1 MANLTDSIKYL
12 DLAGLGVYDGLI
24 KGVITAGDQ
33 ANADALAA
41 LKGTLA
47 EDDAKTL
54 EAINDELDGIDTKIA
69 TLNGDDT
76 TAGSVA
82 KSVKDAIDGLDVA
95 ANTANGQAV
104 VSVGEVDGKIAVTTG
119 DIEAGHVT
127 VDWGETDP
135 VSTTANVQAA
145 LNEIH
150 QKLADASEAGE
161 VKIYDSNN
169 QETDEIH
176 ADGTTYTIKQGTNTV
191 ATMNFALDKVVSSGS
206 VITATGSETDVP
218 AGTTLVTGQKYVR
231 LVVANSAD
239 GKNIYIA
246 VNDLVDV
253 YTPASGAAKIQ
264 LAIDS
269 NNVISASVVAGS
281 IEETD
286 LTTALQNKIN
296 AAATIVNEKATGHVT
311 VAVTPASGAN
321 PAQVTVSENDIASA
335 ADLTT
340 EVSRAKAAEA
350 EIAGLVGLTGVEGSK
365 AYASNV
371 GGANVTAD
379 INTLDSRLDAVEA
392 FVGNAAAIT
401 NAEIQALF
409 A

>member
-54 EAINDELDGIDTKIA
+54 EAINDEINGIDTKIA

-82 KSVKDAIDGLDVA
+82 KNIKDAIDSLDVA

-104 VSVGEVDGKIAVTTG
+104 VSVGEVDGKISVTTG

-127 VDWGETDP
+127 VDWGTTDP

-150 QKLADASEAGE
+150 EKLADAAEAGE
-161 VKIYDSNN
+161 VAVYENGVKVSAIA
-169 QETDEIH
+169 
-176 ADGTTYTIKQGTNTV
+176 ADGKTYTIKQGTTDV
-191 ATMNFALDKVVSSGS
+191 ATINIAKDMVVSSGS

-218 AGTTLVTGQKYVR
+218 AGTTLVVGEKYVR
-231 LVVANSAD
+231 LVIKDSAD

-246 VNDLVDV
+246 VNDLYDD
-253 YTPASGAAKIQ
+253 YTFNDSTELDFSESGNQVTAEIKT
-264 LAIDS
+264 
-269 NNVISASVVAGS
+269 GS
-281 IEETD
+281 IAEGK
-286 LTTALQNKIN
+286 LTTELQNKIN
-296 AAATIVNEKATGHVT
+296 SAATVVNEKSTGHVT

-335 ADLTT
+335 ADLTA
-340 EVSRAKAAEA
+340 EVTRAKAAEA
-350 EIAGLVGLTGVEGSK
+350 EIAGLVGLTGTEGSK

-379 INTLDSRLDAVEA
+379 INTLDGRLDAVET
-392 FVGNAAAIT
+392 FIGNAAAIS

>member
-33 ANADALAA
+33 ANANALNA

-54 EAINDELDGIDTKIA
+54 EAINDEINGIDSAIE
-69 TLNGDDT
+69 TLNSDDT

-82 KSVKDAIDGLDVA
+82 KSIKDAIDGLDVT

-104 VSVGEVDGKIAVTTG
+104 VSVGEVDGKITVTTG

-127 VDWGETDP
+127 VDWGTTDP

-150 QKLADASEAGE
+150 EKLADAAEAGAVAVYE
-161 VKIYDSNN
+161 NGVKVSAIA
-169 QETDEIH
+169 
-176 ADGTTYTIKQGTNTV
+176 ADGKTYTIKQGNTNV
-191 ATMNFALDKVVSSGS
+191 ATINIAKDMVVSSGS

-218 AGTTLVTGQKYVR
+218 TGTTLVVGEKYVR
-231 LVVANSAD
+231 LVIKNSAD

-246 VNDLVDV
+246 VNDLYDD
-253 YTPASGAAKIQ
+253 YTFN
-264 LAIDS
+264 DS
-269 NNVISASVVAGS
+269 TELDFSESSNQVTAEIKTGS
-281 IEETD
+281 IAEGK
-286 LTTALQNKIN
+286 LTTELQNKIN
-296 AAATIVNEKATGHVT
+296 SAATVVNEKTTGHVT

-321 PAQVTVSENDIASA
+321 PAQVTISENDIASA
-335 ADLTT
+335 NDLTA
-340 EVSRAKAAEA
+340 EVTRAKAAEA
-350 EIAGLVGLTGVEGSK
+350 EIADLVGLTGVEGSK

-401 NAEIQALF
+401 SAEIQALF

>member
-33 ANADALAA
+33 ANAAALDA

-54 EAINDELDGIDTKIA
+54 EAINDEINGIDTKIA
-69 TLNGDDT
+69 TLNGDNT

-82 KSVKDAIDGLDVA
+82 KSIKDAIDGLDVA

-127 VDWGETDP
+127 VDWGTTDP

-150 QKLADASEAGE
+150 EKLADAAEAGE

-169 QETDEIH
+169 EETDEIH
-176 ADGTTYTIKQGTNTV
+176 ADGTTYTIKQGTTTV
-191 ATMNFALDKVVSSGS
+191 ATMNFALDKVISSGS

-218 AGTTLVTGQKYVR
+218 AGTTLVAGEKYVR
-231 LVVANSAD
+231 LVVANSED

-246 VNDLVDV
+246 VNDLYDD
-253 YTPASGAAKIQ
+253 YTFNDSTEIDFSESGNQVTAEIKT
-264 LAIDS
+264 
-269 NNVISASVVAGS
+269 GS
-281 IEETD
+281 IAEGK
-286 LTTALQNKIN
+286 LTTELQNKIN
-296 AAATIVNEKATGHVT
+296 SAATVVNEKSTGHVT

-321 PAQVTVSENDIASA
+321 PARVTVSENDIASA
-335 ADLTT
+335 ADLTA
-340 EVSRAKAAEA
+340 EVTRAKAAEA

-365 AYASNV
+365 AYGSNV

-379 INTLDSRLDAVEA
+379 INTLDGRLDSVEA

-401 NAEIQALF
+401 SAEIQALF

>member
-33 ANADALAA
+33 ANANALNA

-54 EAINDELDGIDTKIA
+54 EAINDEINGIDSAIE

-82 KSVKDAIDGLDVA
+82 KSIKDAIDGLDVT

-150 QKLADASEAGE
+150 EKLADAAEAGAVAVYE
-161 VKIYDSNN
+161 NGVKVSAIA
-169 QETDEIH
+169 
-176 ADGTTYTIKQGTNTV
+176 ADGKTYTIKQGNTNV
-191 ATMNFALDKVVSSGS
+191 ATINIAKDMVVSSGS

-218 AGTTLVTGQKYVR
+218 TGTTLVVGEKYVR
-231 LVVANSAD
+231 LVIKDSAD

-246 VNDLVDV
+246 VNDLYDD
-253 YTPASGAAKIQ
+253 YTFNDSTELDFSESGNQVTAEIKT
-264 LAIDS
+264 
-269 NNVISASVVAGS
+269 GS
-281 IEETD
+281 IAESK
-286 LTTALQNKIN
+286 LTTELQNKIN
-296 AAATIVNEKATGHVT
+296 SAATVVNEKTTGHVT
-311 VAVTPASGAN
+311 VAVQAASGAN
-321 PAQVTVSENDIASA
+321 PAVVTVSENDIASA
-335 ADLTT
+335 NDLTA
-340 EVSRAKAAEA
+340 EVTRAKAAEA

-379 INTLDSRLDAVEA
+379 INTLDGRLDAVEA
-392 FVGNAAAIT
+392 FVSNAAAIT